1 MDYLNK
7 EYVHARKIP
16 FVEQMQQSECGL
28 CCLAMILGYYRHEV
42 GLPELRKKA
51 DEGRNGTSLL
61 TLKNIATAYN
71 LQAKGQHIP
80 TELLHLLQLPA
91 IIFWNQK
98 HYVVLEAINDTSA
111 VIIDPEIGRS
121 KISIDQFNTSYSG
134 IALSLVPND
143 SFQIKEHNIKQKYSY
158 FLSFFKE
165 KKLIYTILFWSLI
178 LQCLTLSVPILLK
191 YFIDTTTNGYSVNLI
206 HVLGASSLVI
216 VFIYLGFTLL
226 HGRLLIH
233 LQNRL
238 DTSLMDRFISHLFKL
253 PYKFF
258 ELRSSG
264 DLILRTNSNIAIRQ
278 IISNQLISTIIN
290 FFLILI
296 LTIYMF
302 TQSISLTTVVLSVAA
317 IQVIIIMMT
326 RSKMRSLTQAEIS
339 AQTHTSGY
347 LTEAIQGVSVVKSL
361 GIEKE
366 TYQGWRS
373 IFDLQIA
380 TTKKKLNYQNNINSI
395 HSSFAFVAPLLVAWF
410 GSILL
415 IQNKITLGTLFAF
428 QSLVV
433 IFLAPFNSLAI
444 SFSEVIKIQTLLERI
459 RDILDTDTEAN
470 EHIQNM
476 PNLKGNIQLKNI
488 HFHYHSKQPILKNI
502 NLYIQAGQKVA
513 IIGKTGSGKST
524 LASLIAG
531 LYEPTQGDILFDG
544 YSIKDLNTSLLR
556 KKLGIVMQEDFLF
569 NRTIKENLQIY
580 NNEISLEQ
588 IIRAC
593 QIAEIHEDILR
604 MPMGYE
610 TIISEMGS
618 NLSGGQKQR
627 LVLARALVIES
638 SVLILDEAT
647 SALDTI
653 TEQKISQNL
662 DDLLC
667 TRVIIAHRLS
677 TILSADTIILIDNG
691 EIQAQGSHRELINS
705 CEEYKAFYQ
714 EKANE
719 LQVFNTS
726 NNRKY
731 N

>member
-1 MDYLNK
+1 MDYSHK
-7 EYVHARKIP
+7 EHQHARKIP
-16 FVEQMQQSECGL
+16 FIEQMQQSECGL
-28 CCLAMILGYYRHEV
+28 CCLAMILGYYRHDV

-61 TLKNIATAYN
+61 TLKNIATAYH
-71 LQAKGQHIP
+71 LHAKGQRLP
-80 TELLHLLQLPA
+80 GEMLHLLQLPA
-91 IIFWNQK
+91 ILFWNQK

-111 VIIDPEIGRS
+111 IIIDPEVGRS
-121 KISIDQFNTSYSG
+121 KISIDLFNTSYSG
-134 IALSLVPND
+134 VALSLIPND
-143 SFQIKEHNIKQKYSY
+143 LFEVKEHDIKQKYSY
-158 FLSFFKE
+158 FLSFLKE
-165 KKLIYTILFWSLI
+165 KKLIYTILFWSLL

-191 YFIDTTTNGYSVNLI
+191 YFIDTTTHGYNMNLI
-206 HVLGASSLVI
+206 HILGISSLI
-216 VFIYLGFTLL
+216 VVCIYLGFTLL

-302 TQSISLTTVVLSVAA
+302 TQSLPLTAIVLSVAA
-317 IQVIIIMMT
+317 IQVMIIVMT
-326 RSKMRSLTQAEIS
+326 RSNMRTLTQAEIS

-373 IFDLQIA
+373 IFDLQIH
-380 TTKKKLNYQNNINSI
+380 TTQKKLNYQNKINSI

-459 RDILDTDTEAN
+459 RDILDTDTEPN
-470 EHIQNM
+470 EHISDI
-476 PNLKGNIQLKNI
+476 PDLKGNIRLKNI

-502 NLYIQAGQKVA
+502 NLTIRAGQKVA

-531 LYEPTQGDILFDG
+531 LYEPTQGDILLDH
-544 YSIKDLNTSLLR
+544 YSIKELNKSNLR

-580 NNEISLEQ
+580 NNQISLEQ

-593 QIAEIHEDILR
+593 QLAEIHEDILR

-638 SVLILDEAT
+638 SILILDEAT

-662 DDLLC
+662 DRLLC

-677 TILSADTIILIDNG
+677 TILSADMIILIDNG
-691 EIQAQGSHRELINS
+691 EIKAQGNHDELIVS
-705 CEEYKAFYQ
+705 CKDYKAFYQ

-719 LQVFNTS
+719 LHIFNK
-726 NNRKY
+726 NNTRQY